1 MVYWGGMTLDAA
13 NFRVGDWV
21 RMANGRE
28 CTVAVQ
34 CIGDKEL
41 YVKTEDVGRGTG
53 VVKVPIASL
62 TKIDGPTGGDSQSA
76 H

>member
-1 MVYWGGMTLDAA
+1 MRRDTLDGMTLGAA
-13 NFRVGDWV
+13 NFQVGDWV

-34 CIGDKEL
+34 CIGDKEI

-62 TKIDGPTGGDSQSA
+62 TKIDGPNAGQ
-76 H
+76 